1 MTRASSGDVVIVKPK
16 TNVYTVLVI
25 IATLVNLVGFALLF
39 VRYTQVFGSNAN
51 LFQL

>member
-1 MTRASSGDVVIVKPK
+1 MSRASSGDVVVVKPK
-16 TNVYTVLVI
+16 NNVYTVLAI

-39 VRYTQVFGSNAN
+39 VRYTQVFGDKAN